1 MRVMVCQLPD
11 PAAAW
16 VDAWSA
22 LAAAAGRDRPDLVVL
37 PELAFCPWLPA
48 ADRFDPAVW
57 AAAVAAQA
65 SWLVRLAELAPAA
78 VLTTRLAERSG
89 RRVNEAVLWSDGQLR
104 RLHEKVCLPAE
115 PGYHE
120 TAWFTPGDAAPA
132 VLPVGPTLAGVA
144 ICSELWLFE
153 RSRAL
158 GQAGARLLLTPRATT
173 TGWNERWLVAGRA
186 AAMGSGAYSVS
197 ANRAGG
203 GGDFGGQG
211 WIISPSG
218 EVLAVT
224 GADRPFVTAGLDL
237 TAGGPAYPSYAT
249 AEFDRRAGRPAAGCC
264 SYSCSVG
271 RISISLTA
279 TCRGRVTM

>member
-1 MRVMVCQLPD
+1 MVCQLPD

-16 VDAWSA
+16 GDAWSA

-48 ADRFDPAVW
+48 VDRFDPAVW
-57 AAAVAAQA
+57 AAAAAGQA
-65 SWLVRLAELAPAA
+65 SWLARLPELAPAA
-78 VLTTRLAERSG
+78 VLTTRLAERAG

-120 TAWFTPGDAAPA
+120 TTWFTPGDAAPA
-132 VLPVGPTLAGVA
+132 VVPVGPTLAGVA

-186 AAMGSGAYSVS
+186 AALGSGAYSLS

-203 GGDFGGQG
+203 AGDFGGQG

-224 GADRPFVTAGLDL
+224 GAGRPFVTAGLDP

-249 AEFDRRAGRPAAGCC
+249 AEFDRRAGRPPAVAPTPARSGG
-264 SYSCSVG
+264 SAS
-271 RISISLTA
+271 R
-279 TCRGRVTM
+279 